1 VYQRFYGVLWIF
13 EALWHT
19 WENEILGVSEGLRG
33 SSGFLKIS
41 GIFMRMR
48 FWVCQRVNG
57 VLWILESPLVHL
69 GE

>member
-1 VYQRFYGVLWIF
+1 MYQRFYGVLWIF

-19 WENEILGVSEGLRG
+19 WENEILGVPEGLRG

-48 FWVCQRVNG
+48 LLG
-57 VLWILESPLVHL
+57 VPEGL
-69 GE
+69 